1 VPNKTLTPEQVL
13 GLLAETPVRIAALTA
28 ALSPAQLRS
37 SARPDEWSANDVL
50 AHVRACADVWGGC
63 MLAIATQDR
72 PTLRAVNPLTWIKKT
87 DYPELPFQ
95 RSLRAFARQR
105 AELLPVLEGL
115 PRQGWSRTATVTGAG
130 SVLVRDVLFYGR
142 WMAGH
147 ERAHVKQIARIAAER
162 ATAAV
167 SARTGSPPVVPGR
180 RTSRGMTSRPA

>member
-1 VPNKTLTPEQVL
+1 VPNKTLTVEQVL
-13 GLLAETPVRIAALTA
+13 TLLAETPVRIAALTA
-28 ALSPAQLRS
+28 GLTPAQLRRS
-37 SARPDEWSANDVL
+37 PSPDEWSASDVL

-63 MLAIATQDR
+63 MVAIATQDR

-87 DYPELPFQ
+87 DYRELAFQ

-105 AELLPVLEGL
+105 AELMPVLERL

-147 ERAHVKQIARIAAER
+147 ERTHVKQIARI
-162 ATAAV
+162 V
-167 SARTGSPPVVPGR
+167 G
-180 RTSRGMTSRPA
+180 SRG